1 MAVRYAVESL
11 HRVRIVQEESLKKG
25 MRLSDEIARL
35 EKEKTELENRN
46 SHLEDMEK
54 YMIGAAND
62 KDDKHKL

>member
-54 YMIGAAND
+54 YMIDAAND

>member
-11 HRVRIVQEESLKKG
+11 RRVRIVQEESLKKG

>member
-54 YMIGAAND
+54 
-62 KDDKHKL
+62 

>member
-25 MRLSDEIARL
+25 TRLSDEIARL

>member
-1 MAVRYAVESL
+1 
-11 HRVRIVQEESLKKG
+11 